1 MVLEKLTSLTLEG
14 DEDAGWASQW
24 YSSANFAL
32 ELDPSALFIEARSIT
47 INDKTYE
54 VGYPQDEGG
63 L

>member
-1 MVLEKLTSLTLEG
+1 MK
-14 DEDAGWASQW
+14 DWANYW

-32 ELDPSALFIEARSIT
+32 ELIHRALFIEARSIT

-54 VGYPQDEGG
+54 VGYPLDEGG